1 MIISLENARRWY
13 DQQKRKVEKG
23 KKGKVVIFVSHS
35 IDSLTSLRILVG
47 LFKSDNIPYEIIPVE
62 NFEELR
68 EHLIHLKEKEASIK
82 GLVMINC
89 VGDNELTKFWF
100 CQEEN
105 HCDFVCLVVDSRR
118 PASHRNIN
126 QNGTIL
132 YIDDNSY
139 GLENCPTNEEME
151 EFQNLLDN
159 FEDDNL
165 EEMEE
170 DEVDNKEGDNKKGKI
185 KKKKTELDTIAKDGD
200 EGNEIDNIAQS
211 ALVNEDEENQ
221 EETKNEKL
229 RKKKEEFLKK
239 RMKIQSY
246 YSGSFYGLPSTYV
259 FYNIAYQLHRED
271 TYYLWYLIVAITDE
285 YLRYHL
291 TQKNYDL
298 VSAFCIRE
306 MNKVNTQKKKLKKE
320 EEENDKMKFK
330 STGKE
335 VKVIEN
341 YTDYRIMLFRHWN
354 LFDSF
359 VYSDYTM
366 GVLTTWREQGKS
378 ELQKLFAFMGI
389 PLAETKQKYRYMK
402 SEFKTSFH
410 EKIKEIGAQFGLNEL
425 LFHSFIYQFDQNTE
439 MSASDCVYLLSA
451 VIEYPFETINDIEIV
466 DDDLDINEAQ
476 NENDEDEN
484 RIIKEGNKKENSL
497 KKFWL
502 AYCFLSLKKLNMTN
516 SLIDLA
522 IKFQISLSHAAST
535 LIDKRGIV
543 FSNQFRYSIIN
554 SNLTDESRYF
564 HYPCNLER
572 LCLLISQTFYR
583 TRIKEVEFKPYLLAM
598 LDADNKTYILDGN
611 LGCNKEYDDQKNE
624 MGIQFKYVAKKLGIE
639 LQYNY
644 NSDEIVTINKD
655 DLFAFIQELSSID
668 TN

>member
-23 KKGKVVIFVSHS
+23 KKGKVIIFVSHS

-68 EHLIHLKEKEASIK
+68 DSLNQLKEKEVLIK

-89 VGDNELTKFWF
+89 VGDNDLTKFWF

-118 PASHRNIN
+118 PASHTNIN
-126 QNGTIL
+126 QIGIIL

-139 GLENCPTNEEME
+139 GLENCPTNEEMA
-151 EFQNLLDN
+151 EFQNFLN
-159 FEDDNL
+159 NNEDDDL
-165 EEMEE
+165 DEMEE
-170 DEVDNKEGDNKKGKI
+170 EEDNKKGKL
-185 KKKKTELDTIAKDGD
+185 KKKKAELETIAKEEEEND
-200 EGNEIDNIAQS
+200 IDNIAQS
-211 ALVNEDEENQ
+211 ALVKEEEENK
-221 EETKNEKL
+221 EEDNNENKL
-229 RKKKEEFLKK
+229 RKKKEDFLKK

-246 YSGSFYGLPSTYV
+246 YSGSFYGLPSTYI

-271 TYYLWYLIVAITDE
+271 TFYLWYLIVAITDE
-285 YLRYHL
+285 YLRYHC
-291 TQKNYDL
+291 TQRNYDL
-298 VSAFCIRE
+298 VKAFCIRE
-306 MNKVNTQKKKLKKE
+306 MNKVNTQRKKQKKE
-320 EEENDKMKFK
+320 EDKDDKMKFK
-330 STGKE
+330 STAKE
-335 VKVIEN
+335 IKVIEN

-389 PLAETKQKYRYMK
+389 PLVETKQKYRYMK
-402 SEFKTSFH
+402 SEFKASFH

-451 VIEYPFETINDIEIV
+451 IIEYPFETINDIEIV
-466 DDDLDINEAQ
+466 DDDLDRNEAQ

-502 AYCFLSLKKLNMTN
+502 AYSFLSLKKLNMTN

-522 IKFQISLSHAAST
+522 IKFQISLSNAAST

-543 FSNQFRYSIIN
+543 PTNKFRYSIIN

-583 TRIKEVEFKPYLLAM
+583 TRVKGLEPKPYLLAM
-598 LDADNKTYILDGN
+598 LDADNKTYILEGN
-611 LGCNKEYDDQKNE
+611 LGCNKEYDEQKNE
-624 MGIQFKYVAKKLGIE
+624 MGFQFKYVAKKLRID

-668 TN
+668 T